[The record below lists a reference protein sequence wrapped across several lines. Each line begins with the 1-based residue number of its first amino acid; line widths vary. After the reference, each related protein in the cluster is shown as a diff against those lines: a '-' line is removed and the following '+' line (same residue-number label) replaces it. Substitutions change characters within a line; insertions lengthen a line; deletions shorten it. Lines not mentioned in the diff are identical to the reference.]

1 MGFQGSER
9 GAPST
14 FMDIALSERQI
25 KEKVFGVSFAPGRP
39 EYHFGGTNA
48 ELYSQPIEFHEVIR
62 SRGRHVLSDWLLGN
76 ARLYVGTLVLNGL
89 ETIISTDSL
98 LTWGP
103 KAQVEKIYGRIQNSK
118 KVNAEDFKEEK
129 GFKEEDVEGLY
140 EFPCSSMPKVEL
152 SWDNSKVRW
161 EYVG

>member
-1 MGFQGSER
+1 
-9 GAPST
+9 
-14 FMDIALSERQI
+14 MDIALSERQI

-62 SRGRHVLSDWLLGN
+62 SRDRPVLSDWLLGN

-103 KAQVEKIYGRIQNSK
+103 KAQVEKSM
-118 KVNAEDFKEEK
+118 D
-129 GFKEEDVEGLY
+129 GFKTQKKSTLKILKKKKALKKKTSKDY
-140 EFPCSSMPKVEL
+140 MSSPAPQCPRWSSL
-152 SWDNSKVRW
+152 GTIVR
-161 EYVG
+161 YVGSMSGK